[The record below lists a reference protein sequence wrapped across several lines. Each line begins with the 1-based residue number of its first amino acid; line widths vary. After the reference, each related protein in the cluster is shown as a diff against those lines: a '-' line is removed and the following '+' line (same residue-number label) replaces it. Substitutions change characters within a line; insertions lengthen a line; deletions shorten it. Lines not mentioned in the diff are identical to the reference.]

1 MAALCIHL
9 ERMWACLTTL
19 EALPLMEQFVKV
31 VLPSDMVDKLPSH
44 LQPSFRL
51 FFVSVQ
57 SGQATSS

>member
-1 MAALCIHL
+1 MNVGLFSLC
-9 ERMWACLTTL
+9 A
-19 EALPLMEQFVKV
+19 
-31 VLPSDMVDKLPSH
+31 VLPSDMVDKSPSH